1 MLGVGWGGGET
12 SYTWSRASK
21 GSGRRDWYL
30 RGQKGEE
37 VAGPG
42 EQLLVLREGGDLVL
56 HDPFQ
61 MCDWNSIEGR
71 ALATIGSYVML

>member
-1 MLGVGWGGGET
+1 MKSPHTLGAERAREVGGGT
-12 SYTWSRASK
+12 GTW
-21 GSGRRDWYL
+21 RRP
-30 RGQKGEE
+30 KGEE

-42 EQLLVLREGGDLVL
+42 EQLLVLSEGGGLVL

-61 MCDWNSIEGR
+61 MCDWNSVEGR